1 MNWEMALQQEGARW
15 RAASSAGDP
24 DVERLLR
31 GTMARLGCS
40 GLGAE
45 EALALLGHLL
55 EPLCG
60 RSGAASAM
68 ETAARR
74 CGGVSRRTWPRF
86 VTSLSELI
94 GSFCGVAAGELVGQ
108 AGHSL
113 EVA

>member
-15 RAASSAGDP
+15 RAASSAGAQ

-31 GTMARLGCS
+31 GTMARLGGS
-40 GLGAE
+40 GLRAE

-60 RSGAASAM
+60 SSGAASAM
-68 ETAARR
+68 ATAARQ

-94 GSFCGVAAGELVGQ
+94 GSFCGLAAGQLVGQ